1 MERRRSRVERKDEG
15 HSGKEG
21 QRRVVRKKEQGG
33 KEGWRRVVRKKEQG
47 GKEEWRKVA
56 KR

>member
-1 MERRRSRVERKDEG
+1 MERRGSRVERRRSRVERKDEG
-15 HSGKEG
+15 HS
-21 QRRVVRKKEQGG
+21 G